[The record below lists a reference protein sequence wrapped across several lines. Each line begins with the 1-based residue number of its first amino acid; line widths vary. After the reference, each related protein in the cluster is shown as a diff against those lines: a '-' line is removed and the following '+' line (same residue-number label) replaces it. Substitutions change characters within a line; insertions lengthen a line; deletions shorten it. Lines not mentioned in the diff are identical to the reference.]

1 MNVLLDAVNEIL
13 GTKYN
18 SMLVNRYRSRD
29 VCLGVH
35 KDDEECLVKE
45 ASISTL
51 SFGCIRRMKIAPDGD
66 KYKPVCELVLKPGSL
81 LTMMP
86 GFQEKYWHSIPE
98 GRKSTQKERGLRYSV
113 TFRQLSPQTAS
124 TLPVAESLPPVV
136 QPTVQGNVLG
146 NAHPDTFVFGSSLV
160 KGLDEQM
167 LSKYAKNFKVLCNR
181 GATIGKIY
189 ENVERIRD
197 SGAYDTSQVSTV
209 FLMCGGNDV
218 ENLKA
223 KKRNDVKFVLEDY
236 EDLVD
241 LVKEVFPGAKI
252 NILSLIPRRNRYG
265 FHIDNMHKVNRWLE
279 SFCKKKSIRFVDIFS
294 FYLVKLPNIWKLNK
308 KLFNRDN
315 LHFSPIGD
323 SVLAKVLLGVANSPR
338 VLNQYF

>member
-1 MNVLLDAVNEIL
+1 
-13 GTKYN
+13 
-18 SMLVNRYRSRD
+18 
-29 VCLGVH
+29 
-35 KDDEECLVKE
+35 
-45 ASISTL
+45 
-51 SFGCIRRMKIAPDGD
+51 
-66 KYKPVCELVLKPGSL
+66 
-81 LTMMP
+81 
-86 GFQEKYWHSIPE
+86 
-98 GRKSTQKERGLRYSV
+98 
-113 TFRQLSPQTAS
+113 
-124 TLPVAESLPPVV
+124 
-136 QPTVQGNVLG
+136 
-146 NAHPDTFVFGSSLV
+146 
-160 KGLDEQM
+160 M

-181 GATIGKIY
+181 GTTIGKIY